1 MSMLIGANTVSRLST
16 VTSGRTA
23 GVWARTRTET
33 PWRVVGAGS
42 GSSTGTSQT
51 TPVRAPVTGRGY
63 PGSGRTSLRAGG
75 RRSVDVVDNRSEV
88 REFLSTRRAK
98 LTPDQAGVPLYGQR
112 RRVPGLRREEVAQL
126 AGLSTDYYT
135 RLEKGN
141 LRGASDSVLEAI
153 AFALQL
159 DDAERAHL
167 FDLARTARDGAR
179 APRRRVQP
187 QQVRDSVQHM
197 LDAMTTAVAFVRN
210 GRLDILAINPLGR
223 AFYTP
228 VLDTEDRPANL
239 ARYCFFAPSA
249 AEFYPD
255 WDEAADT
262 TVALLR
268 TEAGRDP
275 HNRQLTELVG
285 ELATRSDAF
294 RTRWAAHD
302 VRLHHTGAKR
312 FRHPVVGDLSVAFN
326 AMALPADPGLTL
338 TVYSAQPGSAT
349 EDKLRV
355 LSSWAATEANQE
367 QSQTADDK
375 S

>member
-1 MSMLIGANTVSRLST
+1 
-16 VTSGRTA
+16 
-23 GVWARTRTET
+23 
-33 PWRVVGAGS
+33 
-42 GSSTGTSQT
+42 
-51 TPVRAPVTGRGY
+51 
-63 PGSGRTSLRAGG
+63 
-75 RRSVDVVDNRSEV
+75 VVDNRTEV
-88 REFLSTRRAK
+88 REFLATRRAK

-153 AFALQL
+153 ARALQL

-167 FDLARTARDGAR
+167 HDLARAARDGAAR
-179 APRRRVQP
+179 EPRRRTQP
-187 QQVRDSVQHM
+187 QQVRPSIQQL
-197 LDAMTTAVAFVRN
+197 LDAMTAGVAFVRN
-210 GRLDILAINPLGR
+210 GRLDVLAINPLGR

-228 VLDTEDRPANL
+228 VLDTPARPANL
-239 ARYCFFAPSA
+239 ARYCFLDPGAG
-249 AEFYPD
+249 EFYPD

-275 HNRQLTELVG
+275 YDRALTDLVG

-302 VRLHHTGAKR
+302 VRLHHTGTKR
-312 FRHPVVGDLSVAFN
+312 FHHPVVGDLMVGFN
-326 AMALPADPGLTL
+326 ATELPADPGLTL
-338 TVYSAQPGSAT
+338 TVYTAEPGSGSA
-349 EDKLRV
+349 DKLAV
-355 LSSWAATEANQE
+355 LASWAATPDHLHPGSTVERA
-367 QSQTADDK
+367 
-375 S
+375 

>member
-1 MSMLIGANTVSRLST
+1 M
-16 VTSGRTA
+16 
-23 GVWARTRTET
+23 
-33 PWRVVGAGS
+33 
-42 GSSTGTSQT
+42 
-51 TPVRAPVTGRGY
+51 
-63 PGSGRTSLRAGG
+63 
-75 RRSVDVVDNRSEV
+75 VDNRTEV
-88 REFLSTRRAK
+88 REFLATRRAK

-153 AFALQL
+153 ARALQL

-167 FDLARTARDGAR
+167 HDLARAARDGAAR
-179 APRRRVQP
+179 EPRRRTQP
-187 QQVRDSVQHM
+187 QQVRPSIQQL
-197 LDAMTTAVAFVRN
+197 LDAMTAGVAFVRN
-210 GRLDILAINPLGR
+210 GRLDVLAINPLGR

-228 VLDTEDRPANL
+228 VLDTPARPANL
-239 ARYCFFAPSA
+239 ARYCFLDPGAG
-249 AEFYPD
+249 EFYPD

-275 HNRQLTELVG
+275 YDRALTDLVG

-302 VRLHHTGAKR
+302 VRLHHTGTKR
-312 FRHPVVGDLSVAFN
+312 FHHPVVGDLMVGFN
-326 AMALPADPGLTL
+326 ATELPADPGLTL
-338 TVYSAQPGSAT
+338 TVYTAEPGSGSA
-349 EDKLRV
+349 DKLAV
-355 LSSWAATEANQE
+355 LASWAATPDHLHPGSTVERA
-367 QSQTADDK
+367 
-375 S
+375 